1 MASQRTTLKHGGSMR
16 NKLLLWLTLLIAGL
30 LAGFLP
36 PHFRSERLESQLAS
50 ATKQAESCQAD
61 QQLSQLRDAATLM
74 YLEATRKNYGT
85 ASGYGA
91 TFFDQA
97 QRIANSSKD
106 AAVVSLLHEV
116 LATRDQITASLA
128 KGDAAAVSEIQ
139 SVLSKIERGTKQ

>member
-1 MASQRTTLKHGGSMR
+1 MR
-16 NKLLLWLTLLIAGL
+16 NRLLLWLTLLIVGF

-36 PHFRSERLESQLAS
+36 PYFRSQRLESQLAS
-50 ATKQAESCQAD
+50 ATKQYESCQAD
-61 QQLSQLRDAATLM
+61 QQLSQLRDTAALL

-97 QRIANSSKD
+97 QRIADSSQD
-106 AAVVSLLHEV
+106 AAVVSLLREV
-116 LATRDQITASLA
+116 LATRDQITGSLA

-139 SVLSKIERGTKQ
+139 SVLSKVEHGTKQ